1 MNPQKT
7 ALDDS
12 ESAILR
18 ILGDGLQKASEEVV
32 SKYGDRLLQQIL
44 PVAVSSLGGP
54 VAAGAAAL
62 VAAIVEN
69 VFKQTSSTDR
79 KLDKLLAKP
88 FRTAT
93 RIIQD
98 VLSEEVRSDA
108 EEAEARRRLEN
119 AANQL
124 EEAFTHAEND
134 LPEKRLLVQV
144 YQLFVAALLEG
155 GGAAMRKHEGDLLRL
170 ANAAEAESKRLIGAA
185 DRALKREDGIVA
197 EAMETWRLSSRTF
210 ASPTRRE
217 LTFPMGLPSSE
228 NIQDFIDA
236 RVSRYRQ
243 DATNLEK
250 NAKDLRNL
258 CAFMEKVHESRGEI
272 LRAPKRKGFLERIWR
287 EFLPKKK
294 PD

>member
-1 MNPQKT
+1 MSPQET

-12 ESAILR
+12 ESAVLR

-44 PVAVSSLGGP
+44 PVALSSLGGP

-69 VFKQTSSTDR
+69 VFKQTNSTDR

-98 VLSEEVRSDA
+98 VLSEEVKSDA

-185 DRALKREDGIVA
+185 NRALKREDGIVA
-197 EAMETWRLSSRTF
+197 EAMETWRLSSGTF
-210 ASPTRRE
+210 APPTRRE

-272 LRAPKRKGFLERIWR
+272 LRAPKRKGFLEKIWR